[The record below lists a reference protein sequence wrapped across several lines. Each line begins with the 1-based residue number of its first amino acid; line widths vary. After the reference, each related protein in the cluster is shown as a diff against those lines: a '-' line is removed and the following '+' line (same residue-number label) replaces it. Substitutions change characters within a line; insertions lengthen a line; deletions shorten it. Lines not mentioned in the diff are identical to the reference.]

1 MVRSSDIFNLILDL
15 ENPNWSTLPSNRVIS
30 KGYSVPVKRCSLCNV
45 LMALYT
51 KNAKQK
57 KYCDGC
63 RIYVTKR
70 RLHRGYRKRNAKPI
84 FKHEKLVMIL
94 RKRDCTI
101 EELLGITKLTHGS
114 FRATLTK
121 LRKIGIIIQKKGSY
135 YKLIKY

>member
-1 MVRSSDIFNLILDL
+1 MVHSSDIFNLILDL

-84 FKHEKLVMIL
+84 
-94 RKRDCTI
+94 

>member
-1 MVRSSDIFNLILDL
+1 MVHNSNILDLILDL
-15 ENPNWSTLPSNRVIS
+15 ENPNWSTLPSNKIIN
-30 KGYSVPVKRCSLCNV
+30 KGFSVPMKRCSLCNV

-57 KYCDGC
+57 KYCQSC

-70 RLHRGYRKRNAKPI
+70 RLHRGYRKLNEKPI
-84 FKHEKLVMIL
+84 FKHEKLVMTL

-101 EELLGITKLTHGS
+101 EELLGITKLTYGS

-135 YKLIKY
+135 YKLVKY

>member
-1 MVRSSDIFNLILDL
+1 MVHSSDIFNLILDL

-70 RLHRGYRKRNAKPI
+70 RLHRGYSKINVWFLQVDFNKTKKDRNYYSEKR
-84 FKHEKLVMIL
+84 
-94 RKRDCTI
+94 
-101 EELLGITKLTHGS
+101 
-114 FRATLTK
+114 
-121 LRKIGIIIQKKGSY
+121 
-135 YKLIKY
+135 

>member
-1 MVRSSDIFNLILDL
+1 MVN
-15 ENPNWSTLPSNRVIS
+15 
-30 KGYSVPVKRCSLCNV
+30 
-45 LMALYT
+45 
-51 KNAKQK
+51 QK
-57 KYCDGC
+57 
-63 RIYVTKR
+63 
-70 RLHRGYRKRNAKPI
+70 
-84 FKHEKLVMIL
+84 KLVMIL